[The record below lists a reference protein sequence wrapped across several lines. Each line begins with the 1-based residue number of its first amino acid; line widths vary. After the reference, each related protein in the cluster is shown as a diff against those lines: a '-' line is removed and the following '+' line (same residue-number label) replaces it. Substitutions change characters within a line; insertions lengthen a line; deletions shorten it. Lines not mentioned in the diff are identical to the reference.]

1 MNRGQF
7 LRDLQEQQDFVDHLR
22 THLGPVQFQ
31 PKLPKLDSNSA
42 LSLIRT
48 NPKSPE
54 THLVTLPSRQ
64 LPPLAN
70 TPPLN
75 VPLWNSRPKTSLLPT
90 TSDLSSL
97 SQPVLPLVSLPPK
110 SLPPPKL
117 PPIIMVSCDYD

>member
-7 LRDLQEQQDFVDHLR
+7 LRDLQEQQDYVDHLR
-22 THLGPVQFQ
+22 THPGPVQFQ

-75 VPLWNSRPKTSLLPT
+75 MLQWNSRPKTSLPT
-90 TSDLSSL
+90 TSNPSSL
-97 SQPVLPLVSLPPK
+97 PQPVLPLASLPAK